1 MRSKLDNG
9 EYISAERFH
18 ADFNQIIKNCC
29 DYNPKG
35 TAVYDAGQALKR
47 LFEEKWRALPPLQ
60 PSFESEDEEDDEVEE
75 ERCARN
81 ASARV
86 ARHEDE
92 GARGIL

>member
-9 EYISAERFH
+9 EYVSAERFH
-18 ADFNQIIKNCC
+18 ADFNQVIKNCC

-60 PSFESEDEEDDEVEE
+60 PSFESEDEEDDEVEDDE
-75 ERCARN
+75 DVERLREYRLDAGQGPW
-81 ASARV
+81 S
-86 ARHEDE
+86 
-92 GARGIL
+92 